1 MSFFLFFFFFPLFST
16 NPILGVFKMKINFL
30 LIVISQLERPIVIF
44 FLFLF
49 FGNFGCLRQLITLC
63 DDGIWELV

>member
-1 MSFFLFFFFFPLFST
+1 
-16 NPILGVFKMKINFL
+16 LGVFKMKINFL